1 MSEPT
6 EKPTEKGDYMSH
18 EDLLSLISTTVE
30 QQLGSLE
37 AKFNAILDSVMPP
50 TSDSQPNSQAT
61 SSATGEC
68 SSMQRVSVPPHPNQQ
83 QVATRPRPPCLPRPS
98 SSGFQAYPPQ
108 GHPLFSRGHSRR
120 PACQGILSICY
131 VI

>member
-6 EKPTEKGDYMSH
+6 EKPDYMSH

-37 AKFNAILDSVMPP
+37 AKVNAILDSVMPP

-68 SSMQRVSVPPHPNQQ
+68 SSTGVGTPNGIWF
-83 QVATRPRPPCLPRPS
+83 L
-98 SSGFQAYPPQ
+98 
-108 GHPLFSRGHSRR
+108 SRAHTLHNKSY
-120 PACQGILSICY
+120 L
-131 VI
+131 